1 MLCYSLC
8 LSLSYMQMQV
18 LTTLVS
24 SSQVDMEEEEDIGD
38 QMREEDDQ
46 IIDTMEEGVTQMEEG
61 GTIATT
67 QINKE
72 TEVMNG
78 KSFEKIYIRGT

>member
-1 MLCYSLC
+1 
-8 LSLSYMQMQV
+8 
-18 LTTLVS
+18 
-24 SSQVDMEEEEDIGD
+24 MEEEEDIGD

-61 GTIATT
+61 GTIATV

-78 KSFEKIYIRGT
+78 KSFEKICIHQRYMNVLLLHTD